1 MAQAGGESQAGAT
14 AYYAVSDTAELEA
27 TLNQI
32 VGLVASCTISLE
44 NVPQGTWTIAIW
56 ATDASGK
63 TVQIPTSATDGWG
76 YTDTSKSSITLVGST
91 CDNLKSGAYSNLQFV
106 YTCQN
111 QTILPPIN

>member
-14 AYYAVSDTAELEA
+14 AYYAVSDTAGLEA

-76 YTDTSKSSITLVGST
+76 YTDVSKS
-91 CDNLKSGAYSNLQFV
+91 
-106 YTCQN
+106 
-111 QTILPPIN
+111 PPIN